1 MKIKKGKLQQIIR
14 EELTRALGPEQVNEE
29 VETLNEGFL
38 DEFADAIDDAA
49 QKLKKTPEQVSE
61 WFENWW
67 NTGHLGGQTVS
78 QRRKIP
84 RGLIV
89 NKVAVRRMLHYLQG
103 EPDRAAADLGVIE
116 RLEKRLSDEGYNEDI
131 IRALEK
137 RWKNLRWSAKKWE
150 EQKEAERLA
159 DLGVEQGE
167 Q

>member
-1 MKIKKGKLQQIIR
+1 M
-14 EELTRALGPEQVNEE
+14 
-29 VETLNEGFL
+29 NEGFL